1 MPKMITPVL
10 IIDGERFLPKSGY
23 KVSIEQAMGTHSSFS
38 VVFQTNATEGYGGTL
53 MNNSISYSGKKI
65 SIGVNDGE
73 LEYVGIITSVALQK
87 GIGASGA
94 IVLSGQGAS
103 ILLSRSVQCFSY
115 EEGSSFSQV
124 VSDTFNGHSKDL
136 LKMSIGNGTNIRLP
150 YTVQYNESDF
160 SFLQRM
166 CARYGVWMYD
176 NGRTFCVGRTGDK
189 QFNGVYGKD
198 IQTFG
203 LSTTLQS
210 QNSGFTSK
218 DWVNDSELES
228 VSSSYSAQSGH
239 MYAGNVKRESEGLF
253 AKKENYSWNHNQN
266 EYSGQQGLDH
276 VAKVDTLSKAA
287 NMIIANGSSEIVG
300 LRVGDNLTIEGVS
313 FSDKTRRDA
322 FGSYMV
328 TKVAHRFDHSGN
340 YENHFEG
347 VPEGTE
353 HPHYSAV
360 FATPSAEEQRGVV
373 LDNNDPDGLGR
384 IKVQFGWQR
393 RMGTT
398 TPWIKMNTPYG
409 GNGKGFYFI
418 PELNEEV
425 LVGFENN
432 NPEKPYVLSAG
443 YNSSAKSGVADADNN
458 IKAIMTRSGHI
469 IELNDTDGG
478 EMITIKDKNENII
491 NINTASNDIMISAKR
506 NLTFNAEEYVTI
518 NAKNVAINASETIQ
532 QVATKSIDISSKNEN
547 ILLKANKNIENS
559 SENIILEATDT
570 NKITAKDLL
579 HIADGDLILEGG
591 KKAFL
596 RSAKTEVSGTQNTL
610 ELP

>member
-23 KVSIEQAMGTHSSFS
+23 KVSIEQSMGTHSSFS

-53 MNNSISYSGKKI
+53 MNNSINYSGKKI

-124 VSDTFNGHSKDL
+124 VSDTFNGHSTDL
-136 LKMSIGNGTNIRLP
+136 LKMEIGSGTNIRLP

-189 QFNGVYGKD
+189 QFNGVYGQD

-360 FATPSAEEQRGVV
+360 FATPTAEEQRGVV

-393 RMGTT
+393 RMGTS

-418 PELNEEV
+418 PELDEEV

-458 IKAIMTRSGHI
+458 LKTIRTRSGHT
-469 IELNDTDGG
+469 IELNDTDGEEKINIYDHEG
-478 EMITIKDKNENII
+478 SIITFDTQAKSLYITATENIEFQAKNIKMIAEENIEIQAQGDIATVAEGDITSQSQGSTTMQATGDTNISSEASITIE
-491 NINTASNDIMISAKR
+491 A
-506 NLTFNAEEYVTI
+506 
-518 NAKNVAINASETIQ
+518 
-532 QVATKSIDISSKNEN
+532 
-547 ILLKANKNIENS
+547 S
-559 SENIILEATDT
+559 SEASLKGQTLTTEGIAAATLKGSQTKVEGQIIAIQGASG
-570 NKITAKDLL
+570 KIDV
-579 HIADGDLILEGG
+579 I
-591 KKAFL
+591 
-596 RSAKTEVSGTQNTL
+596 
-610 ELP
+610 

>member
-23 KVSIEQAMGTHSSFS
+23 KVSIEQSMGTHSSFS

-53 MNNSISYSGKKI
+53 MNNSINYSGKKI

-124 VSDTFNGHSKDL
+124 VSDTFNGHSTDL
-136 LKMSIGNGTNIRLP
+136 LKMEIGSGTNIRLP

-189 QFNGVYGKD
+189 QFSGVYGQD

-218 DWVNDSELES
+218 DWVNDSDLES

-239 MYAGNVKRESEGLF
+239 MYAGHVKNESEGLF

-393 RMGTT
+393 RMGTS

-409 GNGKGFYFI
+409 GSGKGFYFI
-418 PELNEEV
+418 PELDEEV

-443 YNSSAKSGVADADNN
+443 YNSSAKSGVADAENN
-458 IKAIMTRSGHI
+458 IKAIMTRSGHT
-469 IELNDTDGG
+469 IELNDTDGEEKISIYDHEG
-478 EMITIKDKNENII
+478 SIITFD
-491 NINTASNDIMISAKR
+491 TQAKS
-506 NLTFNAEEYVTI
+506 LTI
-518 NAKNVAINASETIQ
+518 NANETIDILAKNINLIAEENINLQ
-532 QVATKSIDISSKNEN
+532 AKGTIATVAEGDITSQSQGSTTLQATGDTNISSEAS
-547 ILLKANKNIENS
+547 ITIEAS
-559 SENIILEATDT
+559 SEASLKGQILTTEGIAAATLKGSQTKVEGQIIAIQGASG
-570 NKITAKDLL
+570 KIDV
-579 HIADGDLILEGG
+579 I
-591 KKAFL
+591 
-596 RSAKTEVSGTQNTL
+596 
-610 ELP
+610 

>member
-23 KVSIEQAMGTHSSFS
+23 KVSIEQSMGTHSSFS

-53 MNNSISYSGKKI
+53 MNNSINYSGKKI

-124 VSDTFNGHSKDL
+124 VSDTFNGHSTDL
-136 LKMSIGNGTNIRLP
+136 LKMEIGSGTNMRLP

-189 QFNGVYGKD
+189 QFSGVYGQD

-218 DWVNDSELES
+218 DWVNDSDLES
-228 VSSSYSAQSGH
+228 VSSSYNAQSGH
-239 MYAGNVKRESEGLF
+239 MYAGHVKNESEGLF
-253 AKKENYSWNHNQN
+253 AKKENYSWNYNQN

-393 RMGTT
+393 RMGTS

-418 PELNEEV
+418 PELDEEV

-443 YNSSAKSGVADADNN
+443 YNSSAKSGMANADNN
-458 IKAIMTRSGHI
+458 LKTIRTRSGHT
-469 IELNDTDGG
+469 IELNDTDGEEKINIYDHEG
-478 EMITIKDKNENII
+478 SIITFDTQAKSLYITATENIEFQAKNI
-491 NINTASNDIMISAKR
+491 KMIAEENIEIQAQGDINTASEGDTTIISESTLALQS
-506 NLTFNAEEYVTI
+506 NSDTT
-518 NAKNVAINASETIQ
+518 
-532 QVATKSIDISSKNEN
+532 ISSDAS
-547 ILLKANKNIENS
+547 IAI
-559 SENIILEATDT
+559 EATGDATIIGT
-570 NKITAKDLL
+570 NTI
-579 HIADGDLILEGG
+579 IEGQVSVELNG
-591 KKAFL
+591 AQTKVTG
-596 RSAKTEVSGTQNTL
+596 SALTEVSGAIVKIN
-610 ELP
+610 

>member
-23 KVSIEQAMGTHSSFS
+23 KVSIEQSMGTHSSFS

-53 MNNSISYSGKKI
+53 MNNSINYSGKKI

-124 VSDTFNGHSKDL
+124 VSDTFNGHSTDL
-136 LKMSIGNGTNIRLP
+136 LKMEIGSGTNIRLP

-189 QFNGVYGKD
+189 QFSGVYGQD

-239 MYAGNVKRESEGLF
+239 MYAGHVKNESEGLF

-393 RMGTT
+393 RMGTS

-418 PELNEEV
+418 PELDEEV

-443 YNSSAKSGVADADNN
+443 YNSSAKSGVADAENN

-478 EMITIKDKNENII
+478 EMITIKDKNENVFQIDTV
-491 NINTASNDIMISAKR
+491 NND
-506 NLTFNAEEYVTI
+506 VTI
-518 NAKNVAINASETIQ
+518 NANNNVNINAVE
-532 QVATKSIDISSKNEN
+532 SIKLS
-547 ILLKANKNIENS
+547 AKNIELKAQEDIVSQAGKNIVS
-559 SENIILEATDT
+559 TASENY
-570 NKITAKDLL
+570 NITAKNKNEIISESIKLQSKL
-579 HIADGDLILEGG
+579 HENISEEINISSTSKDMILFSQKSVDIQSNE
-591 KKAFL
+591 KVKLF
-596 RSAKTEVSGTQNTL
+596 
-610 ELP
+610 

>member
-23 KVSIEQAMGTHSSFS
+23 KVSIEQSMGTHSSFS

-53 MNNSISYSGKKI
+53 MNNSINYSGKKL

-124 VSDTFNGHSKDL
+124 VSDTFNGHSTDL
-136 LKMSIGNGTNIRLP
+136 LKMEIGNGTNIRLP

-189 QFNGVYGKD
+189 QFNGVYGQD

-218 DWVNDSELES
+218 DWVNDSDLES

-322 FGSYMV
+322 FGSYMI

-353 HPHYSAV
+353 HPHYSAI

-393 RMGTT
+393 RMGTS

-443 YNSSAKSGVADADNN
+443 YNNSAKSGMADADNN
-458 IKAIMTRSGHI
+458 LKTIRTRSGHT
-469 IELNDTDGG
+469 IELNDTDGEEKINIYDHEG
-478 EMITIKDKNENII
+478 SIITFDTQAKSLYITATENIEFQAKNI
-491 NINTASNDIMISAKR
+491 KMIAEENIEIQAQGDINTASEGETTII
-506 NLTFNAEEYVTI
+506 AESTLALQSTLDTTI
-518 NAKNVAINASETIQ
+518 NSDSNIAIE
-532 QVATKSIDISSKNEN
+532 ATSDTTISSTNT
-547 ILLKANKNIENS
+547 IIEGQISVELNG
-559 SENIILEATDT
+559 AQTKVT
-570 NKITAKDLL
+570 
-579 HIADGDLILEGG
+579 G
-591 KKAFL
+591 
-596 RSAKTEVSGTQNTL
+596 SALTEVSGAIVKIN
-610 ELP
+610 

>member
-1 MPKMITPVL
+1 MPKMITPML

-23 KVSIEQAMGTHSSFS
+23 KVSIEQSMGTHSSFS

-94 IVLSGQGAS
+94 IVISGQGAS

-115 EEGSSFSQV
+115 EEGASFSQV
-124 VSDTFNGHSKDL
+124 VTDTVNGHSTDL
-136 LKMSIGNGTNIRLP
+136 LKMEIGSGTNIRLP

-189 QFNGVYGKD
+189 QFNGVYGQD

-239 MYAGNVKRESEGLF
+239 MYAGNVKRESDYLF

-266 EYSGQQGLDH
+266 EYSGQQGLDY

-287 NMIIANGSSEIVG
+287 NMIIANGSSEILG

-322 FGSYMV
+322 FGSYMI

-360 FATPSAEEQRGVV
+360 FATPTAEEQRGVV

-432 NPEKPYVLSAG
+432 NPEKPFVLSAG
-443 YNSSAKSGVADADNN
+443 YNNSSKSGVADAENN

-491 NINTASNDIMISAKR
+491 NINTASNDIMISAHNDITITAAE
-506 NLTFNAEEYVTI
+506 NLALNSKNMQINVEENLDITVGANKT
-518 NAKNVAINASETIQ
+518 E
-532 QVATKSIDISSKNEN
+532 SITENYTLMANNEEHQIGEDIKVISSTYKQQAQE
-547 ILLKANKNIENS
+547 IT
-559 SENIILEATDT
+559 TDASGEIKT
-570 NKITAKDLL
+570 NAGGKIT
-579 HIADGDLILEGG
+579 IASGDSIEYG
-591 KKAFL
+591 
-596 RSAKTEVSGTQNTL
+596 E
-610 ELP
+610 

>member
-23 KVSIEQAMGTHSSFS
+23 KVSIEQSMGTHSSFS

-53 MNNSISYSGKKI
+53 MNNSINYSGKKI

-124 VSDTFNGHSKDL
+124 VSDTFNGHSTDL
-136 LKMSIGNGTNIRLP
+136 LKMEIGNGTNIRLP

-189 QFNGVYGKD
+189 QFSGVYGQD

-228 VSSSYSAQSGH
+228 VSTSYSAQSGH
-239 MYAGNVKRESEGLF
+239 MYAGHVKNESEGLF

-322 FGSYMV
+322 FGSYMI

-393 RMGTT
+393 RMGTS

-409 GNGKGFYFI
+409 GSGKGFYFI
-418 PELNEEV
+418 PELDEEV

-458 IKAIMTRSGHI
+458 LKTIRTRSGHT
-469 IELNDTDGG
+469 IELNDTDGEEKINIYDHEG
-478 EMITIKDKNENII
+478 SIITFDTQAKSLYITATENIEFQAK
-491 NINTASNDIMISAKR
+491 NIKMI
-506 NLTFNAEEYVTI
+506 AEENIDIQAQGDIATVAEGDITSQSQGATILQAEGDTTISSDASVTI
-518 NAKNVAINASETIQ
+518 QATTDASIKGQNVRAEGQIAADIKGQQTTVQGQMTILKGASG
-532 QVATKSIDISSKNEN
+532 KIDI
-547 ILLKANKNIENS
+547 
-559 SENIILEATDT
+559 
-570 NKITAKDLL
+570 
-579 HIADGDLILEGG
+579 
-591 KKAFL
+591 
-596 RSAKTEVSGTQNTL
+596 V
-610 ELP
+610 

>member
-23 KVSIEQAMGTHSSFS
+23 KVSIEQSMGTHSSFS

-53 MNNSISYSGKKI
+53 MNNSINYSGKKI

-94 IVLSGQGAS
+94 IVVSGQGAS

-124 VSDTFNGHSKDL
+124 VSDTFNGHSTDL
-136 LKMSIGNGTNIRLP
+136 LKMEIGSGTNIRLP

-189 QFNGVYGKD
+189 QFNGVYGQD

-393 RMGTT
+393 RMGTS

-418 PELNEEV
+418 PELDEEV

-443 YNSSAKSGVADADNN
+443 FNSSAKSGMADADNN
-458 IKAIMTRSGHI
+458 LKTIRTRSGHT
-469 IELNDTDGG
+469 IELNDTDGEEKINIYDHEG
-478 EMITIKDKNENII
+478 SIITFDTQAKSLYITATENIEFQAK
-491 NINTASNDIMISAKR
+491 NIKMI
-506 NLTFNAEEYVTI
+506 AEENIDIQAQGNIATVAEGDITSQSQGATILQAEGDTTISSDASVTI
-518 NAKNVAINASETIQ
+518 QATTDASIIGQNVSAEGQIAADIKGQQTTVQGQMTILKGASG
-532 QVATKSIDISSKNEN
+532 KIDI
-547 ILLKANKNIENS
+547 
-559 SENIILEATDT
+559 
-570 NKITAKDLL
+570 
-579 HIADGDLILEGG
+579 
-591 KKAFL
+591 
-596 RSAKTEVSGTQNTL
+596 V
-610 ELP
+610 

>member
-23 KVSIEQAMGTHSSFS
+23 KVSIEQSMGTHSSFS

-53 MNNSISYSGKKI
+53 MNNSINYSGKKI

-124 VSDTFNGHSKDL
+124 VSDTFNGHSTDL
-136 LKMSIGNGTNIRLP
+136 LKMEIGSGTNIRLP

-189 QFNGVYGKD
+189 QFNGVYGQD

-239 MYAGNVKRESEGLF
+239 MYAGHVKRESEGLF

-393 RMGTT
+393 RMGTS

-418 PELNEEV
+418 PELDEEV

-458 IKAIMTRSGHI
+458 LKTIRTRSGHT
-469 IELNDTDGG
+469 IELNDTDGEEKINIYDHEG
-478 EMITIKDKNENII
+478 SIITFDTQAKSLYITATENIEFQAK
-491 NINTASNDIMISAKR
+491 NIKMI
-506 NLTFNAEEYVTI
+506 AEENIDIQAQGNIATVAEGDITSQSQGATILQAEGDTTISSDASVTI
-518 NAKNVAINASETIQ
+518 QATTDASIIGQNVSAEGQIAADIKGQQTTVQGQMTILKGASG
-532 QVATKSIDISSKNEN
+532 KIDI
-547 ILLKANKNIENS
+547 
-559 SENIILEATDT
+559 
-570 NKITAKDLL
+570 
-579 HIADGDLILEGG
+579 
-591 KKAFL
+591 
-596 RSAKTEVSGTQNTL
+596 V
-610 ELP
+610 

>member
-23 KVSIEQAMGTHSSFS
+23 KVSIEQSMGTHSSFS

-53 MNNSISYSGKKI
+53 MNNSINYSGKKI

-124 VSDTFNGHSKDL
+124 VSDTFNGHSTDL
-136 LKMSIGNGTNIRLP
+136 LKMEIGSGTNIRLP

-189 QFNGVYGKD
+189 QFSGVYGQD

-218 DWVNDSELES
+218 DWINDSELES
-228 VSSSYSAQSGH
+228 VSTSYSAQSGH
-239 MYAGNVKRESEGLF
+239 MYAGHVKRESEGLF

-322 FGSYMV
+322 FGSYMI

-393 RMGTT
+393 RMGTS

-443 YNSSAKSGVADADNN
+443 FNSSAKSGMADADNN
-458 IKAIMTRSGHI
+458 LKTIRTRSGHT
-469 IELNDTDGG
+469 IELNDTDGEEKINIYDHEG
-478 EMITIKDKNENII
+478 SIITFDTQAKSLYITATENIEFQAK
-491 NINTASNDIMISAKR
+491 NIKMI
-506 NLTFNAEEYVTI
+506 AEENIDIQAQGNIATVAEGDITSQSQGATILQAEGDTTISSDASVTI
-518 NAKNVAINASETIQ
+518 QATTDASIIGQNVSAEGQIAADIKGQQTTVQGQMTILKGASG
-532 QVATKSIDISSKNEN
+532 KIDI
-547 ILLKANKNIENS
+547 
-559 SENIILEATDT
+559 
-570 NKITAKDLL
+570 
-579 HIADGDLILEGG
+579 
-591 KKAFL
+591 
-596 RSAKTEVSGTQNTL
+596 V
-610 ELP
+610 

>member
-23 KVSIEQAMGTHSSFS
+23 KVSIEQSMGTHSSFS

-53 MNNSISYSGKKI
+53 MNNSINYSGKKI

-124 VSDTFNGHSKDL
+124 VSDTFNGHSTDL
-136 LKMSIGNGTNIRLP
+136 LKMEIGSGTNIRLP

-189 QFNGVYGKD
+189 QFNGVYGQD

-228 VSSSYSAQSGH
+228 VSSSYNAQSGH
-239 MYAGNVKRESEGLF
+239 MYAGHVKNESEGLF

-322 FGSYMV
+322 FGSYMI

-360 FATPSAEEQRGVV
+360 FATPTAEEQRGVV

-393 RMGTT
+393 RMGTS

-432 NPEKPYVLSAG
+432 NPEKPYVLSSG
-443 YNSSAKSGVADADNN
+443 FNSSAKSGVADADNN

-478 EMITIKDKNENII
+478 EMITIKDKNENVFQIDTVNNAISII
-491 NINTASNDIMISAKR
+491 ALDQMTLKSKNMNIQVEENLSVYVGGNKSEMVAKNNTITTSENYVVKATNIFETASEKIQSEADEIKRQAKEDITIHSTGGNINK
-506 NLTFNAEEYVTI
+506 
-518 NAKNVAINASETIQ
+518 
-532 QVATKSIDISSKNEN
+532 
-547 ILLKANKNIENS
+547 KANKKINNNS
-559 SENIILEATDT
+559 
-570 NKITAKDLL
+570 
-579 HIADGDLILEGG
+579 G
-591 KKAFL
+591 
-596 RSAKTEVSGTQNTL
+596 EVGNL
-610 ELP
+610 F

>member
-1 MPKMITPVL
+1 MSKMITPLL

-38 VVFQTNATEGYGGTL
+38 VVFQTNATEGYSGTL
-53 MNNSISYSGKKI
+53 MNNSINYSGKKI

-73 LEYVGIITSVALQK
+73 LEYVGIITSVTLQK

-94 IVLSGQGAS
+94 IVISGQGTS
-103 ILLSRSVQCFSY
+103 ILLSRSIQCFSY

-124 VSDTFNGHSKDL
+124 VSDTVKGHATDL
-136 LKMSIGNGTNIRLP
+136 LKLELGMGTNLKLP

-166 CARYGVWMYD
+166 CARYGLWMYD

-189 QFNGVYGKD
+189 QLNGIYGKD

-203 LSTTLQS
+203 IATTLQS

-218 DWVNDSELES
+218 DWVNDSDLES
-228 VSSSYSAQSGH
+228 VSSSFNSQSGH
-239 MYAGNVKRESEGLF
+239 MYAAKIKKESDGLF
-253 AKKENYSWNHNQN
+253 AKKESYTWNHNQN

-300 LRVGDNLTIEGVS
+300 LRVGDNLTIEGTN
-313 FSDKTRRDA
+313 FSDKTRKDA

-353 HPHYSAV
+353 HPHYSAI
-360 FATPSAEEQRGVV
+360 FATPTAEEQRGIV
-373 LDNNDPDGLGR
+373 LDNNDPNGLGR

-393 RMGTT
+393 RMGTS

-409 GNGKGFYFI
+409 GSGKGFYFI
-418 PELNEEV
+418 PELDEEV

-443 YNSSAKSGVADADNN
+443 FNSNAKSGFADPDNNMKVIQTKSGNKVLMNDKDGSVTISDADGNTVVMN
-458 IKAIMTRSGHI
+458 GK
-469 IELNDTDGG
+469 G
-478 EMITIKDKNENII
+478 EITISANKKLTLNSEEI
-491 NINTASNDIMISAKR
+491 NIMASKTVNIEGINNVNTTSKEVYTEGSAKITMISDAKI
-506 NLTFNAEEYVTI
+506 E
-518 NAKNVAINASETIQ
+518 
-532 QVATKSIDISSKNEN
+532 ATAPST
-547 ILLKANKNIENS
+547 NIEGAAELKLTS
-559 SENIILEATDT
+559 GGILDVDGAAMT
-570 NKITAKDLL
+570 NVKGGLL
-579 HIADGDLILEGG
+579 NLNC
-591 KKAFL
+591 
-596 RSAKTEVSGTQNTL
+596 S
-610 ELP
+610 

>member
-23 KVSIEQAMGTHSSFS
+23 KVSIEQSMGTHSSFS

-53 MNNSISYSGKKI
+53 MNNSINYSGKKI

-115 EEGSSFSQV
+115 EEGSSFNQV
-124 VSDTFNGHSKDL
+124 VSDTFNGHSTDL
-136 LKMSIGNGTNIRLP
+136 LKMEIGNGTNIRLP

-189 QFNGVYGKD
+189 QFSGVYGQD

-218 DWVNDSELES
+218 DWVNNTELES

-239 MYAGNVKRESEGLF
+239 MYAGNVKNESEGLF

-393 RMGTT
+393 RMGTS

-443 YNSSAKSGVADADNN
+443 FNSSAKSGMADADNN
-458 IKAIMTRSGHI
+458 LKTIRTRSGHT
-469 IELNDTDGG
+469 IELNDTDGEEKINIYDHEG
-478 EMITIKDKNENII
+478 SIITFDTQAKSLYITATENIEFQAKNI
-491 NINTASNDIMISAKR
+491 KMIAEENIEIQAQGDINTASEGDTSIISESTLA
-506 NLTFNAEEYVTI
+506 LQSALDTTI
-518 NAKNVAINASETIQ
+518 NSDSNIAIE
-532 QVATKSIDISSKNEN
+532 ATSDTTISSTNT
-547 ILLKANKNIENS
+547 IIEGQVSVELNG
-559 SENIILEATDT
+559 AQTKVT
-570 NKITAKDLL
+570 
-579 HIADGDLILEGG
+579 G
-591 KKAFL
+591 
-596 RSAKTEVSGTQNTL
+596 SALTEVSGAIVKIN
-610 ELP
+610 

>member
-23 KVSIEQAMGTHSSFS
+23 KVSIEQSMGTHSSFS

-53 MNNSISYSGKKI
+53 MNNSINYSGKKI

-94 IVLSGQGAS
+94 IVVSGQGAS

-124 VSDTFNGHSKDL
+124 VSDTFNGHSTDL
-136 LKMSIGNGTNIRLP
+136 LKMEIGSGTNIRLP

-189 QFNGVYGKD
+189 QFSGVYGQD

-218 DWVNDSELES
+218 DWVNDSDLES

-239 MYAGNVKRESEGLF
+239 MYAGHVKRESEGLF

-393 RMGTT
+393 RMGTS

-443 YNSSAKSGVADADNN
+443 FNSSAKSGMADADNN
-458 IKAIMTRSGHI
+458 LKTIRTRSGHT
-469 IELNDTDGG
+469 IELNDTDGEEKINIYDHEG
-478 EMITIKDKNENII
+478 SIITFDTQAKSLYITATENIEFQAKNI
-491 NINTASNDIMISAKR
+491 KMIAEENIEIQAQGDINTASEGETTIIAESTLALQSA
-506 NLTFNAEEYVTI
+506 LDTTI
-518 NAKNVAINASETIQ
+518 NSDSNIAIE
-532 QVATKSIDISSKNEN
+532 ATSDTTISSTNT
-547 ILLKANKNIENS
+547 IIEGQVSVELNG
-559 SENIILEATDT
+559 AQTKVT
-570 NKITAKDLL
+570 
-579 HIADGDLILEGG
+579 G
-591 KKAFL
+591 
-596 RSAKTEVSGTQNTL
+596 SALTEVSGAIVKIN
-610 ELP
+610 

>member
-23 KVSIEQAMGTHSSFS
+23 KVSIEQSMGTHSSFS

-53 MNNSISYSGKKI
+53 MNNSINYSGKKI

-94 IVLSGQGAS
+94 IVVSGQGAS

-124 VSDTFNGHSKDL
+124 VSDTFNGHSTDL
-136 LKMSIGNGTNIRLP
+136 LKMEIGSGTNIRLP

-189 QFNGVYGKD
+189 QFSGVYGQD

-218 DWVNDSELES
+218 DWVNDSDLES

-239 MYAGNVKRESEGLF
+239 MYAGHVKRESEGLF

-393 RMGTT
+393 RMGTS

-418 PELNEEV
+418 PELDEEV
-425 LVGFENN
+425 LVGFESN

-443 YNSSAKSGVADADNN
+443 FNSSAKSGMADADNN
-458 IKAIMTRSGHI
+458 LKTIRTRSGHT
-469 IELNDTDGG
+469 IELNDTDGEEKINIYDHEG
-478 EMITIKDKNENII
+478 SIITFDTQAKSLYITATENIEFQAKNI
-491 NINTASNDIMISAKR
+491 KMIAEENIEIQAQGDINTASEGDTSIISESTLA
-506 NLTFNAEEYVTI
+506 LQSALDTTI
-518 NAKNVAINASETIQ
+518 NSDSNIAIE
-532 QVATKSIDISSKNEN
+532 ATSDTTISSTNT
-547 ILLKANKNIENS
+547 IIEGQVSVELNG
-559 SENIILEATDT
+559 AQTKVT
-570 NKITAKDLL
+570 
-579 HIADGDLILEGG
+579 G
-591 KKAFL
+591 
-596 RSAKTEVSGTQNTL
+596 SALTEVSGAIVKIN
-610 ELP
+610 

>member
-1 MPKMITPVL
+1 M
-10 IIDGERFLPKSGY
+10 RR
-23 KVSIEQAMGTHSSFS
+23 TH
-38 VVFQTNATEGYGGTL
+38 GR
-53 MNNSISYSGKKI
+53 NN
-65 SIGVNDGE
+65 
-73 LEYVGIITSVALQK
+73 L
-87 GIGASGA
+87 
-94 IVLSGQGAS
+94 
-103 ILLSRSVQCFSY
+103 
-115 EEGSSFSQV
+115 
-124 VSDTFNGHSKDL
+124 
-136 LKMSIGNGTNIRLP
+136 
-150 YTVQYNESDF
+150 
-160 SFLQRM
+160 
-166 CARYGVWMYD
+166 
-176 NGRTFCVGRTGDK
+176 
-189 QFNGVYGKD
+189 GVYGQD

-322 FGSYMV
+322 FGSYMI

-393 RMGTT
+393 RMGTS

-418 PELNEEV
+418 PELDEEV

-443 YNSSAKSGVADADNN
+443 YNNSAKSGVADADNN

-491 NINTASNDIMISAKR
+491 NINTASNDIIISAHNDITITAAE
-506 NLTFNAEEYVTI
+506 NLALNSKNMQINVEENLDITVGANKT
-518 NAKNVAINASETIQ
+518 E
-532 QVATKSIDISSKNEN
+532 SITENYTLMANNEEHQIGEDIKVISSTYKQQAQE
-547 ILLKANKNIENS
+547 IT
-559 SENIILEATDT
+559 TDASGEIKT
-570 NKITAKDLL
+570 NAGGKIT
-579 HIADGDLILEGG
+579 IASGDSIEYG
-591 KKAFL
+591 
-596 RSAKTEVSGTQNTL
+596 E
-610 ELP
+610 

>member
-23 KVSIEQAMGTHSSFS
+23 KVSIEQSMGTHSSFS

-53 MNNSISYSGKKI
+53 MNNSINYSGKKI

-124 VSDTFNGHSKDL
+124 VSDTFNGHSTDL
-136 LKMSIGNGTNIRLP
+136 LKMEIGSGTNIRLP

-189 QFNGVYGKD
+189 QFSGVYGQD

-218 DWVNDSELES
+218 DWVNDSDLES
-228 VSSSYSAQSGH
+228 VSSSYNAQSGH
-239 MYAGNVKRESEGLF
+239 MYAGHVKNESEGLF

-384 IKVQFGWQR
+384 VKVQFGWQR
-393 RMGTT
+393 RMGTS

-409 GNGKGFYFI
+409 GSGKGFYFI
-418 PELNEEV
+418 PELDEEV

-478 EMITIKDKNENII
+478 EMITIKDKNENVFQIDTVNNAISII
-491 NINTASNDIMISAKR
+491 ALDQMTLKSKNMNIQVEENLSVYVGGNKSEMVAKNNTITTSENYVVKATNIFETASEKIQSEADEIKRQAKEDITIHSTGGNINK
-506 NLTFNAEEYVTI
+506 
-518 NAKNVAINASETIQ
+518 
-532 QVATKSIDISSKNEN
+532 
-547 ILLKANKNIENS
+547 KANKKINNNS
-559 SENIILEATDT
+559 
-570 NKITAKDLL
+570 
-579 HIADGDLILEGG
+579 G
-591 KKAFL
+591 
-596 RSAKTEVSGTQNTL
+596 EVGNL
-610 ELP
+610 F

>member
-1 MPKMITPVL
+1 MSKMITPTL

-23 KVSIEQAMGTHSSFS
+23 KVTIEQSMGTHSSFS

-53 MNNSISYSGKKI
+53 MNNSINYSGKKL

-124 VSDTFNGHSKDL
+124 VSDTFNGHSTDL
-136 LKMSIGNGTNIRLP
+136 LKMEIGNGTNIRLP

-189 QFNGVYGKD
+189 QFNGVYGQD

-393 RMGTT
+393 RMGTS

-418 PELNEEV
+418 PELDEEV

-443 YNSSAKSGVADADNN
+443 FNSSAKSGMADADNN
-458 IKAIMTRSGHI
+458 LKTIRTRSGHT
-469 IELNDTDGG
+469 IELNDTDGEEKINIYDHEG
-478 EMITIKDKNENII
+478 SIITFDTQAKSLYITATENIEFQAKNI
-491 NINTASNDIMISAKR
+491 KMIAEENIDIQAQGDINTASEGDTSIISESTLA
-506 NLTFNAEEYVTI
+506 LQSALDTTI
-518 NAKNVAINASETIQ
+518 NSDSNIAI
-532 QVATKSIDISSKNEN
+532 
-547 ILLKANKNIENS
+547 
-559 SENIILEATDT
+559 EATSDT
-570 NKITAKDLL
+570 TISGTNTI
-579 HIADGDLILEGG
+579 IEGQVSVELNG
-591 KKAFL
+591 AQTKVTG
-596 RSAKTEVSGTQNTL
+596 SALTEVSGAIVKIN
-610 ELP
+610 

>member
-23 KVSIEQAMGTHSSFS
+23 KVSIEQSMGTHSSFS

-53 MNNSISYSGKKI
+53 MNNSINYSGKKI

-124 VSDTFNGHSKDL
+124 VSDTFNGHSTDL
-136 LKMSIGNGTNIRLP
+136 LKMEIGSGTNIRLP

-189 QFNGVYGKD
+189 QFSGVYGQD

-218 DWVNDSELES
+218 DWVNDSDLES
-228 VSSSYSAQSGH
+228 VSSSYNAQSGH
-239 MYAGNVKRESEGLF
+239 MYAGHVKNESEGLF

-360 FATPSAEEQRGVV
+360 FATPTAEEQRGVV

-393 RMGTT
+393 RMGTS

-443 YNSSAKSGVADADNN
+443 FNSSAKSGVADAENN

-478 EMITIKDKNENII
+478 EMITIKDKNENVFQIDTVNNAISII
-491 NINTASNDIMISAKR
+491 ALDQMTLKSKNMNIQVEENLSVYVGGNKSEMVAKNNTITTSENYVVKATNIFETASEKIQSEADEIKRQAKEDITIHSTGGNINK
-506 NLTFNAEEYVTI
+506 
-518 NAKNVAINASETIQ
+518 
-532 QVATKSIDISSKNEN
+532 
-547 ILLKANKNIENS
+547 KANKKINNNS
-559 SENIILEATDT
+559 
-570 NKITAKDLL
+570 
-579 HIADGDLILEGG
+579 G
-591 KKAFL
+591 
-596 RSAKTEVSGTQNTL
+596 EVGNL
-610 ELP
+610 F

>member
-136 LKMSIGNGTNIRLP
+136 LKMSMGNGTNIRLP

-393 RMGTT
+393 RMGTS

-443 YNSSAKSGVADADNN
+443 FNSSAKSGVADAENN

-478 EMITIKDKNENII
+478 EMITIKDKNENLFS
-491 NINTASNDIMISAKR
+491 INTSANNIIIHANNDVSINAENNISVSAKESI
-506 NLTFNAEEYVTI
+506 LLS
-518 NAKNVAINASETIQ
+518 AKNVTISAEENINMTAGKDFTNSVGENLNVMTKNKNLIVQENLMIDAKVSETVADEITLDSKDQNLTLASGKTVDIQ
-532 QVATKSIDISSKNEN
+532 SKEKVK
-547 ILLKANKNIENS
+547 L
-559 SENIILEATDT
+559 
-570 NKITAKDLL
+570 
-579 HIADGDLILEGG
+579 
-591 KKAFL
+591 F
-596 RSAKTEVSGTQNTL
+596 
-610 ELP
+610 

>member
-1 MPKMITPVL
+1 
-10 IIDGERFLPKSGY
+10 
-23 KVSIEQAMGTHSSFS
+23 
-38 VVFQTNATEGYGGTL
+38 
-53 MNNSISYSGKKI
+53 
-65 SIGVNDGE
+65 
-73 LEYVGIITSVALQK
+73 
-87 GIGASGA
+87 
-94 IVLSGQGAS
+94 
-103 ILLSRSVQCFSY
+103 
-115 EEGSSFSQV
+115 
-124 VSDTFNGHSKDL
+124 
-136 LKMSIGNGTNIRLP
+136 
-150 YTVQYNESDF
+150 
-160 SFLQRM
+160 M

-189 QFNGVYGKD
+189 QFNGVYGQD

-393 RMGTT
+393 RMGTS

-409 GNGKGFYFI
+409 GSGKGFYFI
-418 PELNEEV
+418 PELDEEV

-443 YNSSAKSGVADADNN
+443 YNSSAKSGVADAENN

-469 IELNDTDGG
+469 IELNDTNGG
-478 EMITIKDKNENII
+478 EMITIKDKNENVFQIDTVNNAISII
-491 NINTASNDIMISAKR
+491 ALDQMTLKSKNMNIQVEENLSVYVGGNKSEMVAKNNMITTSEDYVVKATNIFETASEKIQSEADEIKRQAKEDITIHSTGGNINK
-506 NLTFNAEEYVTI
+506 
-518 NAKNVAINASETIQ
+518 
-532 QVATKSIDISSKNEN
+532 
-547 ILLKANKNIENS
+547 KANKKINNNS
-559 SENIILEATDT
+559 
-570 NKITAKDLL
+570 
-579 HIADGDLILEGG
+579 G
-591 KKAFL
+591 
-596 RSAKTEVSGTQNTL
+596 EVGNL
-610 ELP
+610 F

>member
-23 KVSIEQAMGTHSSFS
+23 KVSIEQSMGTHSSFS

-189 QFNGVYGKD
+189 QFNGVYGQD

-393 RMGTT
+393 RMGTS

-409 GNGKGFYFI
+409 GSGKGFYFI
-418 PELNEEV
+418 PELDEEV

-432 NPEKPYVLSAG
+432 NPEKPYILSAG
-443 YNSSAKSGVADADNN
+443 FNSSAKSGVADAENN

-478 EMITIKDKNENII
+478 EMITIKDKHENVFQIDTV
-491 NINTASNDIMISAKR
+491 NND
-506 NLTFNAEEYVTI
+506 VTI
-518 NAKNVAINASETIQ
+518 NANNNVNINAVE
-532 QVATKSIDISSKNEN
+532 SIKLS
-547 ILLKANKNIENS
+547 AKNIELDAIEDVIVLAGKS
-559 SENIILEATDT
+559 VSASASENYNIQAK
-570 NKITAKDLL
+570 NKNEIVDESITVRSKSQENISEEIKMSSTSKDLL
-579 HIADGDLILEGG
+579 LFSQKSVDIQSNEKVKL
-591 KKAFL
+591 F
-596 RSAKTEVSGTQNTL
+596 
-610 ELP
+610 

>member
-23 KVSIEQAMGTHSSFS
+23 KVSIEQSMGTHSSFS

-53 MNNSISYSGKKI
+53 MNNSINYSGKKI

-124 VSDTFNGHSKDL
+124 VSDTFNGHSTDL
-136 LKMSIGNGTNIRLP
+136 LKMEIGSGTNIRLP

-189 QFNGVYGKD
+189 QFNGVYGQD

-218 DWVNDSELES
+218 DWVNNTELES

-239 MYAGNVKRESEGLF
+239 MYAGHVKNESDGLF

-287 NMIIANGSSEIVG
+287 NMIIVNGSSEIVG

-322 FGSYMV
+322 FGSYMI

-393 RMGTT
+393 RMGTS

-443 YNSSAKSGVADADNN
+443 FNSSAKSGMADADNN
-458 IKAIMTRSGHI
+458 LKTIRTRSGHT
-469 IELNDTDGG
+469 IELNDTDGEEKINIYDHEG
-478 EMITIKDKNENII
+478 SIITFDTQAKSLYITATENIEFQAK
-491 NINTASNDIMISAKR
+491 NIKMI
-506 NLTFNAEEYVTI
+506 AEENIDIQAQGNIATVAEGDITSQSQGATILQAEGDTTISSDASVTI
-518 NAKNVAINASETIQ
+518 QATTDASIIGQNVTAEGQIAADIKGQQTTVQGQMTILKGASG
-532 QVATKSIDISSKNEN
+532 KIDI
-547 ILLKANKNIENS
+547 
-559 SENIILEATDT
+559 
-570 NKITAKDLL
+570 
-579 HIADGDLILEGG
+579 
-591 KKAFL
+591 
-596 RSAKTEVSGTQNTL
+596 V
-610 ELP
+610 

>member
-1 MPKMITPVL
+1 
-10 IIDGERFLPKSGY
+10 
-23 KVSIEQAMGTHSSFS
+23 
-38 VVFQTNATEGYGGTL
+38 
-53 MNNSISYSGKKI
+53 
-65 SIGVNDGE
+65 
-73 LEYVGIITSVALQK
+73 
-87 GIGASGA
+87 
-94 IVLSGQGAS
+94 
-103 ILLSRSVQCFSY
+103 
-115 EEGSSFSQV
+115 
-124 VSDTFNGHSKDL
+124 
-136 LKMSIGNGTNIRLP
+136 
-150 YTVQYNESDF
+150 
-160 SFLQRM
+160 
-166 CARYGVWMYD
+166 
-176 NGRTFCVGRTGDK
+176 
-189 QFNGVYGKD
+189 
-198 IQTFG
+198 
-203 LSTTLQS
+203 
-210 QNSGFTSK
+210 
-218 DWVNDSELES
+218 
-228 VSSSYSAQSGH
+228 
-239 MYAGNVKRESEGLF
+239 MYAGHVKNESEGLF

-322 FGSYMV
+322 FGSYMI

-360 FATPSAEEQRGVV
+360 FATPTAEEQRGVV

-393 RMGTT
+393 RMGTS

-418 PELNEEV
+418 PELDEEV

-478 EMITIKDKNENII
+478 EMITIKDKNNNSIVIDSANNNIDVI
-491 NINTASNDIMISAKR
+491 ANETM
-506 NLTFNAEEYVTI
+506 TF
-518 NAKNVAINASETIQ
+518 
-532 QVATKSIDISSKNEN
+532 SSKNMNFNISENMNFSIGKNMGISISENKNESIGNRQTLSAKSSTILIDELAEQQSKELQINAEKITQNSTKENMELSSAKQVVSNSGEKN
-547 ILLKANKNIENS
+547 ILI
-559 SENIILEATDT
+559 
-570 NKITAKDLL
+570 
-579 HIADGDLILEGG
+579 
-591 KKAFL
+591 
-596 RSAKTEVSGTQNTL
+596 
-610 ELP
+610 

>member
-23 KVSIEQAMGTHSSFS
+23 KVSIEQSMGTHSSFS

-53 MNNSISYSGKKI
+53 MNNSINYSGKKI

-124 VSDTFNGHSKDL
+124 VSDTFNGHSTDL
-136 LKMSIGNGTNIRLP
+136 LKMEIGSGTNIRLP

-189 QFNGVYGKD
+189 QFSGVYGQD

-218 DWVNDSELES
+218 DWINDSDLES

-239 MYAGNVKRESEGLF
+239 MYAGHVKNESEGLF

-360 FATPSAEEQRGVV
+360 FATPTAEEQRGVV

-393 RMGTT
+393 RMGTS

-418 PELNEEV
+418 PELDEEV

-443 YNSSAKSGVADADNN
+443 FNSSAKSGMADADNN
-458 IKAIMTRSGHI
+458 LKTIRTRSGHT
-469 IELNDTDGG
+469 IELNDTDGEEKINIYDHEG
-478 EMITIKDKNENII
+478 SIITFDTQAKSLYITATENIEFQAKNIKMIAEENIEIQAQGDIATVAEGDITSQSQGSTTMQATGDTNISSEASITIE
-491 NINTASNDIMISAKR
+491 A
-506 NLTFNAEEYVTI
+506 
-518 NAKNVAINASETIQ
+518 
-532 QVATKSIDISSKNEN
+532 
-547 ILLKANKNIENS
+547 S
-559 SENIILEATDT
+559 SEASLKGQTLTTEGIAAATLKGSQTKVEGQIIAIQGASG
-570 NKITAKDLL
+570 KIDV
-579 HIADGDLILEGG
+579 I
-591 KKAFL
+591 
-596 RSAKTEVSGTQNTL
+596 
-610 ELP
+610 

>member
-1 MPKMITPVL
+1 MPKMITPML

-23 KVSIEQAMGTHSSFS
+23 KVSIEQSMGTHSSFS

-115 EEGSSFSQV
+115 EEGASFSQV
-124 VSDTFNGHSKDL
+124 VTDTVNGHSTDL
-136 LKMSIGNGTNIRLP
+136 LKMEIGSGTNIRLP

-189 QFNGVYGKD
+189 QFNGVYGQD

-239 MYAGNVKRESEGLF
+239 MYAGNVKRESDYLF

-266 EYSGQQGLDH
+266 EYSGQQGLDY

-287 NMIIANGSSEIVG
+287 NMIIANGSSEILG

-322 FGSYMV
+322 FGSYMI

-360 FATPSAEEQRGVV
+360 FATPTAEEQRGVV

-418 PELNEEV
+418 PELDEEV

-443 YNSSAKSGVADADNN
+443 YNNSSKSGVADAENN

-491 NINTASNDIMISAKR
+491 NINTASNDIMISAHNDITITAAE
-506 NLTFNAEEYVTI
+506 NLALNSKNMQINVEENLDITVGANKT
-518 NAKNVAINASETIQ
+518 E
-532 QVATKSIDISSKNEN
+532 SITENYTLMANNEEHQIGEDIKVISSTYKQQAQE
-547 ILLKANKNIENS
+547 IT
-559 SENIILEATDT
+559 TDASGEIKT
-570 NKITAKDLL
+570 NAGGKIT
-579 HIADGDLILEGG
+579 IASGDSIEYG
-591 KKAFL
+591 
-596 RSAKTEVSGTQNTL
+596 E
-610 ELP
+610 